1 MRAIAEQ
8 NSRSDSLWEKRQN
21 EPVRLLMDCFPSSLL
36 VSMYFAIAELLPTVA
51 QHGTLNLG
59 TGLNLQLLAAN

>member
-1 MRAIAEQ
+1 MG
-8 NSRSDSLWEKRQN
+8 RS
-21 EPVRLLMDCFPSSLL
+21 PSCLL
-36 VSMYFAIAELLPTVA
+36 VSVHFATEKLPPAVA

>member
-1 MRAIAEQ
+1 MQAVAEQ
-8 NSRSDSLWEKRQN
+8 NPGSDSLWETRHNK
-21 EPVRLLMDCFPSSLL
+21 PVRLLMGRSPSCLL
-36 VSMYFAIAELLPTVA
+36 VSVHFATEKLPPAVA

>member
-1 MRAIAEQ
+1 MQAVAEQ
-8 NSRSDSLWEKRQN
+8 NPGSDSLWETLHM
-21 EPVRLLMDCFPSSLL
+21 PVRLLTGRSPSCLL
-36 VSMYFAIAELLPTVA
+36 VSVHFATEKLPPEVA